1 MSKAILFFDEH
12 ININELKN
20 INKLDK
26 VDIFSLTSNWSI
38 METVKKV
45 IASFSLEGRLLNSSG
60 LINEEFEKIRE
71 NVAEWSANLGE
82 YSIWNKSIKEWFL
95 TPENEV
101 STWWFSL
108 LSEKNNLKTDIFFR
122 LAQINAMESLL
133 KRGGYNFCYFSI
145 SEAKLRKV
153 VKRVCAKHSLE
164 NHFISSKY
172 TDAYNIRA
180 VLMKCKERMVIL
192 GDVLHSLLWFS
203 GCILKGLK
211 AKSIMSGKGK
221 RKKESNKPLL
231 FVSYF
236 PAVDMAVAE
245 RGVFVNKY
253 AVALQEKL
261 REMNK
266 PIIWLFMYVP
276 IYGYSYND
284 ALKLGRNFASNGE
297 IVYFM
302 QEFISIRLVLYC
314 LFSWIVQLIKYLVIT
329 NQITPKVLTENL
341 TILESEMFL
350 YPLWRQSFVGAA
362 GMQGIV
368 YFELYKKIFGFF
380 KETSHCIYYAEM
392 HAWEKA
398 LNAAKM
404 VENQRIQTIGFLH
417 SSFSKFFFPYFY
429 DKRETSNIGK
439 VTDLPLP
446 DIVAYNGKLMLDL
459 LAKSGYQNLTMVEAI
474 RYVYLDEVFS
484 TLPQPR
490 SSNPLL
496 LVAGSVDKIES
507 TNLITLV
514 NAAFPKA
521 ETFDICFKGHPS
533 LPFEKLFEEVGIDIS
548 ERGYMI
554 SHNNISECL
563 DSAWAVLVPS
573 STVSIEALAFG
584 CEVIVPVFS
593 NSMLMNPLADFKEF
607 YHKVTSPEELK
618 DTMCKIANGFT
629 LHSIDE
635 YREFVKKC
643 WCIDRTLPR
652 WTNLLKSNE

>member
-1 MSKAILFFDEH
+1 
-12 ININELKN
+12 
-20 INKLDK
+20 
-26 VDIFSLTSNWSI
+26 
-38 METVKKV
+38 
-45 IASFSLEGRLLNSSG
+45 
-60 LINEEFEKIRE
+60 
-71 NVAEWSANLGE
+71 
-82 YSIWNKSIKEWFL
+82 
-95 TPENEV
+95 
-101 STWWFSL
+101 
-108 LSEKNNLKTDIFFR
+108 
-122 LAQINAMESLL
+122 
-133 KRGGYNFCYFSI
+133 
-145 SEAKLRKV
+145 
-153 VKRVCAKHSLE
+153 
-164 NHFISSKY
+164 
-172 TDAYNIRA
+172 
-180 VLMKCKERMVIL
+180 
-192 GDVLHSLLWFS
+192 
-203 GCILKGLK
+203 
-211 AKSIMSGKGK
+211 
-221 RKKESNKPLL
+221 
-231 FVSYF
+231 
-236 PAVDMAVAE
+236 
-245 RGVFVNKY
+245 
-253 AVALQEKL
+253 
-261 REMNK
+261 
-266 PIIWLFMYVP
+266 
-276 IYGYSYND
+276 
-284 ALKLGRNFASNGE
+284 
-297 IVYFM
+297 
-302 QEFISIRLVLYC
+302 
-314 LFSWIVQLIKYLVIT
+314 
-329 NQITPKVLTENL
+329 
-341 TILESEMFL
+341 
-350 YPLWRQSFVGAA
+350 
-362 GMQGIV
+362 
-368 YFELYKKIFGFF
+368 
-380 KETSHCIYYAEM
+380 
-392 HAWEKA
+392 
-398 LNAAKM
+398 
-404 VENQRIQTIGFLH
+404 
-417 SSFSKFFFPYFY
+417 
-429 DKRETSNIGK
+429 
-439 VTDLPLP
+439 
-446 DIVAYNGKLMLDL
+446 MLDL